1 RSPTRS
7 RSCWTACAPSAASS
21 YRPDAAIA
29 LMIYSEVAGKGPEI
43 VLLHEGICDSRM
55 WDPQWETLTRSHRVL
70 RLDFR
75 GYGRSP
81 LEPGRFASARDVI
94 ELLDRHGFD
103 RAAFVGV
110 SLGGRVA
117 LEIALAAPE
126 RVAALVLV
134 GSGLPGHDW
143 SEELKATWD
152 EEESALRAGE
162 LDDAV
167 EVTLR
172 TWVDGPRRTP
182 EDVDTDVRARV
193 AEMQR
198 RAFELQLP
206 FEDEAEEDLLVEDVA
221 RRLKEI
227 QAPTLVLVGAED
239 VPDIHAIAD
248 RLAREIPG
256 ARRSTIANT
265 AHVPSMERP
274 EEFDKLV
281 LGFLES
287 VR

>member
-1 RSPTRS
+1 
-7 RSCWTACAPSAASS
+7 
-21 YRPDAAIA
+21 
-29 LMIYSEVAGKGPEI
+29 MIYSEVAGEGPEL

-55 WDPQWETLTRSHRVL
+55 WDPQWEKFTRSYRVL
-70 RLDFR
+70 RFDFR

-81 LEPGRFASARDVI
+81 LAPGRFASARDVI
-94 ELLDRHGFD
+94 ELLERHGFE
-103 RAAFVGV
+103 RAALVGV

-172 TWVDGPRRTP
+172 TWVDGPRCTP
-182 EDVDTDVRARV
+182 EDVDADVRARV

-274 EEFDKLV
+274 EEFDELV

>member
-1 RSPTRS
+1 MELY
-7 RSCWTACAPSAASS
+7 A
-21 YRPDAAIA
+21 
-29 LMIYSEVAGKGPEI
+29 EVAGEGPEI

-55 WDPQWETLTRSHRVL
+55 WDPQWETFTRSHRVL

-103 RAAFVGV
+103 RAAVVGV

-117 LEIALAAPE
+117 LEVALAAPE

-143 SEELKATWD
+143 SEEMKATW
-152 EEESALRAGE
+152 EEEEAALRSGNVDE
-162 LDDAV
+162 AV
-167 EVTLR
+167 DISLR
-172 TWVDGPRRTP
+172 TWVAGPGRKP
-182 EDVDTDVRARV
+182 EDVDADVRARV

-198 RAFELQLP
+198 RAYELQLP
-206 FEDEAEEDLLVEDVA
+206 FEDEAQEELLVEDVA
-221 RRLKEI
+221 QRLGEI
-227 QAPTLVLVGAED
+227 KAPALVLVGEED

-256 ARRSTIANT
+256 ARRATIADA

-274 EEFDKLV
+274 REFEELV
-281 LGFLES
+281 LGFVEE
-287 VR
+287 VG

>member
-1 RSPTRS
+1 MELY
-7 RSCWTACAPSAASS
+7 A
-21 YRPDAAIA
+21 
-29 LMIYSEVAGKGPEI
+29 EVAGAGPDI

-55 WDPQWETLTRSHRVL
+55 WDPQWETFTRSHRVL
-70 RLDFR
+70 RFDFR

-81 LEPGRFASARDVI
+81 LEPGTFASARDVI
-94 ELLDRHGFD
+94 ELLERHGFA
-103 RAAFVGV
+103 RAALVGV

-143 SEELKATWD
+143 SEELKASWD
-152 EEESALRAGE
+152 EEESALRTGD
-162 LDDAV
+162 LDGAV

-182 EDVDTDVRARV
+182 EDVDADVRARV

-206 FEDEAEEDLLVEDVA
+206 FEDEAEEELLVEDVGQ
-221 RRLKEI
+221 RLGEI
-227 QAPTLVLVGAED
+227 QAPTLVLAGEED
-239 VPDIHAIAD
+239 VADIHAIAD

-274 EEFDKLV
+274 EEFDELV